1 MNQIC
6 LFGWHVQ
13 ILKCYSPWVVC
24 QLRPP
29 MNILLWKQYKQVIN
43 KCCAFAYKSEG
54 LKSHRRAASRSS
66 EIQITA
72 VILSQTHPS
81 GWEVRWTPPKHVSL
95 FVELLFNWFRPD
107 ALLCTFWDRTKVF
120 YQGSCGESE
129 EDRLLW
135 LPSDSIARLCIPSE
149 YGARTVRERRQ
160 KVWKGGLAWGELEL
174 KAQRLHLSL
183 GPVPAWNTGAL
194 ENWPGVSDYLPPWH
208 EDDIRTETIRHHVN
222 C

>member
-13 ILKCYSPWVVC
+13 ILKCYSPCVVC

-54 LKSHRRAASRSS
+54 LKRHRRATSRSS

-72 VILSQTHPS
+72 VVLSETHPS

-95 FVELLFNWFRPD
+95 FVELLFNWFRSD
-107 ALLCTFWDRTKVF
+107 ALICTFWDRRKVF

-149 YGARTVRERRQ
+149 YGARKEAEIVERGIGMGWVR
-160 KVWKGGLAWGELEL
+160 
-174 KAQRLHLSL
+174 AQSPKTPPLS
-183 GPVPAWNTGAL
+183 WSS
-194 ENWPGVSDYLPPWH
+194 PGVKHGSPRELTGSQWLPSSVTRGWH
-208 EDDIRTETIRHHVN
+208 QIRNDSASR
-222 C
+222 